1 MNMFD
6 ARMIVTFQAL
16 QMEYELFVRYVDDLR
31 KFMRSI
37 RRGCFWDENKR
48 RVMWSK
54 TKEEEDS
61 LTTGLERTSELLGD
75 MMNSMVEG
83 MKFTTETCL
92 DFDGQFLP
100 TLDINIRVV
109 ENPGTQCHVLDY
121 RFYQKPMATG
131 LVTQMK
137 SAQCVN

>member
-1 MNMFD
+1 MVDRLGFTDYFEPIPIAIGPRLTGAIARICMNMFD

-48 RVMWSK
+48 KVMWSK

-83 MKFTTETCL
+83 GFTE
-92 DFDGQFLP
+92 D
-100 TLDINIRVV
+100 
-109 ENPGTQCHVLDY
+109 
-121 RFYQKPMATG
+121 TG
-131 LVTQMK
+131 ELW
-137 SAQCVN
+137 